1 MDHKLI
7 SYCDIK
13 NRIRLD
19 QGQFGVVYRAEY
31 NDLKVAAK
39 EITPPDTGQEFVNTF
54 RREVEINCQLDHDN
68 IVKFYGAC
76 FDPFCILMEY
86 VEGGSLYSWIYKD
99 RFRFDDD
106 TILSL
111 LLGMT
116 RGLKYLH
123 DLKVLHRDLK
133 SKVNNNNNDNNNNV
147 TYSYCS
153 VSPRM
158 CSSVRRAAGP
168 SPPSSV
174 TLVSLRHS
182 MPQ

>member
-7 SYCDIK
+7 SYCDIRK
-13 NRIRLD
+13 KTRLD

-31 NDLKVAAK
+31 NELTVAAK
-39 EITPPDTGQEFVNTF
+39 EIIPPDTGQEFVKTF
-54 RREVEINCQLDHDN
+54 KREVEINSQLDHDN

-76 FDPFCILMEY
+76 FDPFCIVMEY
-86 VEGGSLYSWIYKD
+86 VAGGSLYNWIYK
-99 RFRFDDD
+99 RKVRFDDD

-133 SKVNNNNNDNNNNV
+133 SKVHKLQTNKQTNKQTNTPV
-147 TYSYCS
+147 F
-153 VSPRM
+153 
-158 CSSVRRAAGP
+158 
-168 SPPSSV
+168 
-174 TLVSLRHS
+174 TLCLL
-182 MPQ
+182 